1 MKENSAGS
9 ALKCSLCSGRLMETR
24 SVFPVGSIKG
34 TRHHHLCRALPFG
47 LTKVNGDSSILSI
60 DEHARNGDDWAA
72 NGVIATFGTAP
83 AQAEVDPTV
92 APWNSIDIKI

>member
-1 MKENSAGS
+1 
-9 ALKCSLCSGRLMETR
+9 
-24 SVFPVGSIKG
+24 
-34 TRHHHLCRALPFG
+34 
-47 LTKVNGDSSILSI
+47 VNGDSSILSI

-92 APWNSIDIKI
+92 APWNSIDIEI